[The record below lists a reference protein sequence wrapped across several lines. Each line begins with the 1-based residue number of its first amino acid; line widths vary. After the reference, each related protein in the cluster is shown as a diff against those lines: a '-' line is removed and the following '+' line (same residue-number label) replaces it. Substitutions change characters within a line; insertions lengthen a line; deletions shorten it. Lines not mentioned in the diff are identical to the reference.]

1 MHNVFLRM
9 AIATS
14 TALISLSAQ
23 VQAQTA
29 TESTPADTAEH
40 EVSFTSADGTDI
52 GKAQLIGTGSGLL
65 IRLDL
70 QNLPADQWVAF
81 HIHENGACDASN
93 TFESAGGHWNVAGMS
108 HGHLTETGPHSGDM
122 PNQRVGAD
130 GRLLADVFNA
140 QAFLTGETG
149 NVMGR
154 ALVIHDGADDYQT
167 QPAGDAGDRIA
178 CAVIE

>member
-9 AIATS
+9 AVATS
-14 TALISLSAQ
+14 TALTLVAAQ
-23 VQAQTA
+23 AQAQTA
-29 TESTPADTAEH
+29 TDTTPADTTEH
-40 EVSFTSADGTDI
+40 EVSFTSVDGTDM
-52 GKAQLIGTGSGLL
+52 GTAQLIGTGSGLL
-65 IRLDL
+65 IRLDM

-81 HIHENGACDASN
+81 HIHENGACN
-93 TFESAGGHWNVAGMS
+93 TDNAFESAGGHWNAGGTS
-108 HGHLTETGPHSGDM
+108 HGYLTESGPHSGDM

-154 ALVIHDGADDYQT
+154 ALMIHDGADDYQG
-167 QPAGDAGDRIA
+167 QPAGNAGDRIA